1 MIINLVEDGQPK
13 KYTFVIENFAGNL
26 FRRLEQCQ
34 DSVILGKTVFVEA
47 MERGQPLPQDSF
59 LILSDICD
67 ENLQCPHTQGKVVVF
82 SSRMK
87 CLNSRKQPDK
97 TLISDNCGTKIT

>member
-1 MIINLVEDGQPK
+1 MIIIESGLREEVRVSAAIETFKKNCVEPFHKALKVLKPDVIINLVEDGQPK

-59 LILSDICD
+59 PYL
-67 ENLQCPHTQGKVVVF
+67 
-82 SSRMK
+82 
-87 CLNSRKQPDK
+87 
-97 TLISDNCGTKIT
+97 

>member
-1 MIINLVEDGQPK
+1 MISGLFGLSISKNPKKIGLETLHKALKVLKPDVIINLVEDGQPK

-59 LILSDICD
+59 IDMNQKL
-67 ENLQCPHTQGKVVVF
+67 
-82 SSRMK
+82 
-87 CLNSRKQPDK
+87 
-97 TLISDNCGTKIT
+97 